1 MLQNGTPK
9 ETQRRENVTWDAFEG
24 PGAPKIAPGCLTT
37 PIFDDLGCLK
47 PPVFMKKTR
56 FYDGNVL
63 SSFLLFLNRTE
74 VFSSQLSSSAPAL
87 RIKPPQR
94 GGLGEAHLDMC
105 GRVHLLMA
113 LSTGAAYLVLVGFH
127 LNNYLH
133 NMIPCT

>member
-1 MLQNGTPK
+1 MK
-9 ETQRRENVTWDAFEG
+9 NVTWAAFEG
-24 PGAPKIAPGCLTT
+24 PRASKIAPGWLTT

-74 VFSSQLSSSAPAL
+74 VFSSQLSGSAPAL

-94 GGLGEAHLDMC
+94 GGLGEAHLD
-105 GRVHLLMA
+105 
-113 LSTGAAYLVLVGFH
+113 
-127 LNNYLH
+127 
-133 NMIPCT
+133 I